1 MSAENQPEPT
11 ASPPA
16 SSHEENEDNPSSSP
30 CTLSSTAS
38 PPTSPPTLLM
48 PNHHTMLMQQ
58 KTFIPNRSLLSKLE
72 EIGVPLEGARRA
84 LFYTGNRSVG
94 LAINWLMEDRD
105 LDTPVEE
112 DIEAIGES
120 FDGHQGRNVVITRE
134 IMGEEED
141 DDSDM
146 EEDMELMLVLLV
158 NKSLNLSA
166 GKMSLA
172 GARATARVTML
183 VKEVMGME
191 TVVMWD
197 QCGRN
202 TEVRGVENA
211 KEMETIFYQVKMMDN
226 MGVRIVVDSDQ
237 QWTGEEEE
245 MKVMAVFGETEEVQD
260 MIGHLSFVR

>member
-1 MSAENQPEPT
+1 M
-11 ASPPA
+11 
-16 SSHEENEDNPSSSP
+16 PS
-30 CTLSSTAS
+30 
-38 PPTSPPTLLM
+38 
-48 PNHHTMLMQQ
+48 HHTMLMQQ

-105 LDTPVEE
+105 LDTPLEE
-112 DIEAIGES
+112 DMDAIRES
-120 FDGHQGRNVVITRE
+120 CDGHQGRNVVITRE
-134 IMGEEED
+134 MMGEEEE

-172 GARATARVTML
+172 GARATARLIMQ

-202 TEVRGVENA
+202 TEVRGVEDT
-211 KEMETIFYQVKMMDN
+211 KEMETIFHQVKMMDL
-226 MGVRIVVDSDQ
+226 MGFMGLQLLVDFDQ
-237 QWTGEEEE
+237 QWTGEEGEE
-245 MKVMAVFGETEEVQD
+245 RKVLAVFGEMEEVQD
-260 MIGHLSFVR
+260 MLGQLPAVR

>member
-1 MSAENQPEPT
+1 
-11 ASPPA
+11 
-16 SSHEENEDNPSSSP
+16 
-30 CTLSSTAS
+30 
-38 PPTSPPTLLM
+38 M

-202 TEVRGVENA
+202 TEVRGVEDT
-211 KEMETIFYQVKMMDN
+211 KEMETIFHQVKMMDHMAF
-226 MGVRIVVDSDQ
+226 MGLQLLVDYDQ
-237 QWTGEEEE
+237 QLTGEEGEE
-245 MKVMAVFGETEEVQD
+245 RKVLAVFGEMEEVQD
-260 MIGHLSFVR
+260 MLGHLPAVR